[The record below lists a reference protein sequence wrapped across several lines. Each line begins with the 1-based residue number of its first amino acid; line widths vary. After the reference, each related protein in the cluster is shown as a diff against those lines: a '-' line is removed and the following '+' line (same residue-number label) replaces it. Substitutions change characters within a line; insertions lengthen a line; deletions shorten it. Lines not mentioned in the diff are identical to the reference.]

1 MSADSVSR
9 DTRASRLALWR
20 ELLRLVVEL
29 RELDNP
35 LDSADD
41 FRRLVELAARFA
53 VLWGLDPA
61 WLDRWS
67 DLLTDEDLVT
77 AVLAVARL
85 VLRLRGER

>member
-9 DTRASRLALWR
+9 DARASRLALWR
-20 ELLRLVVEL
+20 ELLRLAIEL
-29 RELDNP
+29 RELENP

-41 FRRLVELAARFA
+41 FRRFVELAARFA
-53 VLWGLDPA
+53 ALWGLDPA
-61 WLDRWS
+61 WLDRWT

-85 VLRLRGER
+85 VLRLRGAR